1 MNGPPELP
9 VDVPPAIPR
18 RPKFRWWVPVVIII
32 AGILLIASSTPVYLK
47 ALSAAKREATIVF
60 ARLIEQSVNSYYT
73 DNGVLPLPPPTGPT
87 KGDTLFITDTPA
99 GLVPINALAGH
110 LSAISPRGIRYLN
123 PKEARGKRD
132 GATYHPSRSWI
143 IGLHDPWGNPYQVVL
158 DTDYDEI
165 IVVPLKT
172 PVLLK
177 GKRAAVYSA
186 GPDGIL
192 ETNDDIKS
200 WR

>member
-1 MNGPPELP
+1 VLLL
-9 VDVPPAIPR
+9 AITV
-18 RPKFRWWVPVVIII
+18 WLV
-32 AGILLIASSTPVYLK
+32 ASGTPIYFK
-47 ALSAAKREATIVF
+47 AFSAAKREAAIVF
-60 ARLIEQSVNSYYT
+60 ALQIEQSVNSYYT
-73 DNGVLPLPPPTGPT
+73 DNAVLPHPPRTGPT
-87 KGDTLFITDTPA
+87 IGDTLFITDTPA
-99 GLVPINALAGH
+99 GLAPINALAGH
-110 LSAISPRGIRYLN
+110 HSIISPRGVRYLN

-132 GATYHPSRSWI
+132 GATYDPSHSWI
-143 IGLHDPWGNPYQVVL
+143 TGLHDPWGNPYQVVL
-158 DTDYDEI
+158 DTDHDGI

-177 GKRAAVYSA
+177 GRRAAVYSA